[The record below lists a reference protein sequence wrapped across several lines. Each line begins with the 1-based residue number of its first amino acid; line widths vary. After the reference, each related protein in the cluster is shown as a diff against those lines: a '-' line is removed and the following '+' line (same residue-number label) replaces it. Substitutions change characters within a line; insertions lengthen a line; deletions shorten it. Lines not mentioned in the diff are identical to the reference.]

1 MISRECTVILVIF
14 LFNSRFKSSDPRTHR
29 QPDSQ
34 VTPYLSRAAGQATRS
49 SIGSRRVRKGDLVD
63 VIQVISLGAVDAD
76 GGGGA
81 SISNTTVPTLWNIF
95 CRCYKPYSTSS
106 V

>member
-1 MISRECTVILVIF
+1 M
-14 LFNSRFKSSDPRTHR
+14 
-29 QPDSQ
+29 
-34 VTPYLSRAAGQATRS
+34 
-49 SIGSRRVRKGDLVD
+49 RKGDLVD

-106 V
+106 VRSRTQIRLKKRKKFLTIRDEFTADEFHTDAFNVLAKA